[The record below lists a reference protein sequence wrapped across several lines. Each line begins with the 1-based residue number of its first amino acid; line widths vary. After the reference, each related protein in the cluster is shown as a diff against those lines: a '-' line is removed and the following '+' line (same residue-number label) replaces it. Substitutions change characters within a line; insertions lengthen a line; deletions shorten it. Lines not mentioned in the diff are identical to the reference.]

1 MLSPP
6 PLTYPHPVRNVS
18 SRFASSAAE
27 DTMELTAAEAWSRIL
42 ERARPLLPEHTFR
55 IWLVQTEPLAL
66 TQDHLAVAAGSD
78 FAAEWIE
85 DKYGDLLNEVA
96 ERVIGRS
103 ITLAFQHRPRD
114 GGRDGSARVRATRT
128 DADAHG
134 GGAQAGA
141 QDPGATSRHSP
152 QGAPATLDAGTAA
165 MPQGGVVFG
174 SPLNDRY
181 NFDRFVVGANNQL
194 SAAACRAVAEAPAR
208 MYNPLFIYGG
218 VGLGKTHLMHAI
230 GHVLLGRDA
239 GKRVAYVS
247 SERFTNDLIASIQ
260 EGRMADFRRRY
271 REVDLLLIDDVHFL
285 GEKERTQEEFFHTFN
300 ALHDAQRQIVMT
312 SDRPPKEIPGLEE
325 RLVSRFEWGLVTDIK
340 PPDLETRVAIL
351 RKKAEDDSISLA
363 DEVLDYIAR
372 NCRSNVR
379 ELEGAVIKLLAYSSL
394 TRREVTLELAREALG
409 GVLREGPAVEVTASL
424 IRERVAAEWGV
435 SIDGLMS
442 KKRTKELTVPR
453 QVAMYLIRELL
464 DLSLV
469 EIGNLFG
476 GRDHSTVIHAVNK
489 VEEEVSRDDAFRAR
503 VELLR
508 GGLDR

>member
-1 MLSPP
+1 M
-6 PLTYPHPVRNVS
+6 
-18 SRFASSAAE
+18 
-27 DTMELTAAEAWSRIL
+27 
-42 ERARPLLPEHTFR
+42 LPEHTFR
-55 IWLVQTEPLAL
+55 IWLEHTEPLAL
-66 TQDHLAVAAGSD
+66 SQEELAVAAGSD

-85 DKYGDLLNEVA
+85 DKYGDLLTEVA
-96 ERVIGRS
+96 HRVLGRS
-103 ITLAFQHRPRD
+103 IALTFQHSVRD
-114 GGRDGSARVRATRT
+114 GAGGARVRVTRAEPEPARAQQTGPT
-128 DADAHG
+128 DA
-134 GGAQAGA
+134 
-141 QDPGATSRHSP
+141 
-152 QGAPATLDAGTAA
+152 TANL
-165 MPQGGVVFG
+165 PPGGVVFG

-181 NFDRFVVGANNQL
+181 SFDRFVVGANNQM

-230 GHVLLGRDA
+230 GHVLLARDG

-260 EGRMADFRRRY
+260 EGRMSDFRRRY
-271 REVDLLLIDDVHFL
+271 RDIDLLLIDDVHFL

-300 ALHDAQRQIVMT
+300 ALHEAQRQIVMT

-351 RKKAEDDSISLA
+351 RKKAEDDSISLG

-394 TRREVTLELAREALG
+394 TRREVTLDLAREALG
-409 GVLREGPAVEVTASL
+409 GVLREGPVVPVTADL
-424 IRERVAAEWGV
+424 IRGRVAAEWGV
-435 SIDGLMS
+435 SVDGLMS

-453 QVAMYLIRELL
+453 QVAMFLIREQL
-464 DLSLV
+464 DLSHV
-469 EIGNLFG
+469 QNG
-476 GRDHSTVIHAVNK
+476 
-489 VEEEVSRDDAFRAR
+489 
-503 VELLR
+503 
-508 GGLDR
+508 

>member
-1 MLSPP
+1 
-6 PLTYPHPVRNVS
+6 
-18 SRFASSAAE
+18 
-27 DTMELTAAEAWSRIL
+27 MELTAAEAWSRIL

-55 IWLVQTEPLAL
+55 IWLEHTEPLAL
-66 TQDHLAVAAGSD
+66 SQDRLAVAAGSD

-85 DKYGDLLNEVA
+85 DKYGDLLTDVA
-96 ERVIGRS
+96 ERVFGRV
-103 ITLAFQHRPRD
+103 INLTFQHQTRSD
-114 GGRDGSARVRATRT
+114 GTARVRVTREE
-128 DADAHG
+128 AEALS
-134 GGAQAGA
+134 Q
-141 QDPGATSRHSP
+141 PP
-152 QGAPATLDAGTAA
+152 QPETQSIPAAPLA
-165 MPQGGVVFG
+165 PPPGGVVFG

-181 NFDRFVVGANNQL
+181 SFDRFVVGANNQL

-230 GHVLLGRDA
+230 GHVLLARDA
-239 GKRVAYVS
+239 AKRVAYVS

-271 REVDLLLIDDVHFL
+271 RDIDLLLIDDVHFL
-285 GEKERTQEEFFHTFN
+285 AEKERTQEEFFHTFN

-312 SDRPPKEIPGLEE
+312 SDRPPKDIAGLEE

-340 PPDLETRVAIL
+340 PPDLETRIAIL

-363 DEVLDYIAR
+363 DEVLDFIAK

-394 TRREVTLELAREALG
+394 TRREVTLDLAREALG
-409 GVLREGPAVEVTASL
+409 GVLREGPAIELTADL
-424 IRERVAAEWGV
+424 IRERVAQEWGV
-435 SIDGLMS
+435 SVDGLMS

-476 GRDHSTVIHAVNK
+476 GRDHSTVIHAVNR
-489 VEEEVSRDDAFRAR
+489 VEEELALDDTFRTR

-508 GGLDR
+508 GRLDG